1 MLSRRPR
8 KGYGARRSWCPAMG
22 KAWVKARR
30 HDRFYRAA
38 KKQAYRSRAAIKLSQ
53 IDRRIGLFQEG
64 DMVVDLGASPGG
76 WSQVARERVGASGR
90 VLAVDLAPFV
100 PLEGVEFL
108 RGDFQDPKVQ
118 AQLFERL
125 RRPAD
130 VIISDMSPK
139 LSGHRAV
146 DVARALDLAEA
157 ALSFGV
163 RALRP
168 GGSLLVK
175 VFQGDGYREFLRRV
189 SEGFKAA
196 KGVKPGASSASSAE
210 LYVVAVGR
218 I

>member
-1 MLSRRPR
+1 
-8 KGYGARRSWCPAMG
+8 MG

-53 IDRRIGLFQEG
+53 IDRRIGLFREG

-146 DVARALDLAEA
+146 DVARALDLAEG
-157 ALSFGV
+157 ALSLPSHCWKYTQPTLYDRLNQGSIPWKIYHHGF
-163 RALRP
+163 P
-168 GGSLLVK
+168 QSLLLVN
-175 VFQGDGYREFLRRV
+175 Q
-189 SEGFKAA
+189 
-196 KGVKPGASSASSAE
+196 PP
-210 LYVVAVGR
+210 

>member
-8 KGYGARRSWCPAMG
+8 KGYGAPRSWCPAMG

-53 IDRRIGLFQEG
+53 IDRRIGLFREG

-139 LSGHRAV
+139 LSGLLSLMIR
-146 DVARALDLAEA
+146 RPPRSTLFPYTTLFRRLA
-157 ALSFGV
+157 
-163 RALRP
+163 
-168 GGSLLVK
+168 
-175 VFQGDGYREFLRRV
+175 
-189 SEGFKAA
+189 
-196 KGVKPGASSASSAE
+196 
-210 LYVVAVGR
+210 
-218 I
+218 